1 MIILAIDTSGPVA
14 GVSVWCDGA
23 IRYEAAAVN
32 KMTHSENIMPMVE
45 EALLRAGVT
54 KEQLTLLAV
63 TVGPGSFTGVRI
75 GVTAVKALSHA
86 LGIPCVAVD
95 ALEATAAGLEAQDEI
110 VCPIQDAR
118 VQQVYGAAFCNGK
131 RLLDDCVLKLP
142 EYLDKISLLGER
154 FLFTG
159 RRRSR
164 IPAAD
169 CRLPGRSR
177 ALCRRALR
185 LSAPR
190 RRGCPGRARCGQGG
204 GLSDASA
211 PVSARAAGRARA
223 RRAGGQAAWLI
234 SPCAA

>member
-110 VCPIQDAR
+110 VFRMRACSRCTA
-118 VQQVYGAAFCNGK
+118 
-131 RLLDDCVLKLP
+131 
-142 EYLDKISLLGER
+142 
-154 FLFTG
+154 
-159 RRRSR
+159 RRS
-164 IPAAD
+164 AM
-169 CRLPGRSR
+169 
-177 ALCRRALR
+177 
-185 LSAPR
+185 
-190 RRGCPGRARCGQGG
+190 
-204 GLSDASA
+204 ASA
-211 PVSARAAGRARA
+211 CWTIACSSSLNIWIRSARWASAFSLPATA
-223 RRAGGQAAWLI
+223 
-234 SPCAA
+234 

>member
-142 EYLDKISLLGER
+142 DGRALSLYR
-154 FLFTG
+154 

>member
-32 KMTHSENIMPMVE
+32 KMTHSENLMPMVE

-95 ALEATAAGLEAQDEI
+95 ALEATAAGLEARDEI

-142 EYLDKISLLGER
+142 EYLDKISPLGEH

-159 RRRSR
+159 DGVAVYRQQIVDCLGDRVRFAAAPCAYLR
-164 IPAAD
+164 PAAVAALAARD
-169 CRLPGRSR
+169 ADQAVDYLTLQPLYLR
-177 ALCRRALR
+177 APQAERE
-185 LSAPR
+185 
-190 RRGCPGRARCGQGG
+190 
-204 GLSDASA
+204 
-211 PVSARAAGRARA
+211 RAAREAKQHG
-223 RRAGGQAAWLI
+223 
-234 SPCAA
+234 